1 MAWTQFWDM
10 HSGGKQKLQWAQI
23 FVELP
28 QDEAVAWFES
38 RFGRSPDHVT
48 CSCCGADYSVNESPT
63 VEEATAYHR
72 GCAFIYPRGYP
83 LDYAGRLAW
92 KGQEPRWLDG
102 DGVSGEPVPDGW
114 EVRDYYGSRKWLP
127 VSDYEKLPDM
137 LVVRASSLSNPNAA
151 SAS

>member
-72 GCAFIYPRGYP
+72 GCAFIYPRGVP
-83 LDYAGRLAW
+83 AGLRRQA
-92 KGQEPRWLDG
+92 
-102 DGVSGEPVPDGW
+102 GVEGARAAVARRG
-114 EVRDYYGSRKWLP
+114 RRKR
-127 VSDYEKLPDM
+127 
-137 LVVRASSLSNPNAA
+137 RASPRRLGGPRLLRQPQVAA
-151 SAS
+151 SERLRKTPRHASSSRQLPQQS